1 MNIGMKILFTCK
13 KLDKKPSLS
22 VVLREASARKLY
34 TNFLDA
40 FKTSIF
46 MKIEQIFIKIEM
58 TNLVKS
64 NFLTGGSFNEFEALF
79 ICSKTFIFEI
89 NVLVLEL

>member
-1 MNIGMKILFTCK
+1 M
-13 KLDKKPSLS
+13 
-22 VVLREASARKLY
+22 VLREHLRESYILTFSMLVRL
-34 TNFLDA
+34 L
-40 FKTSIF
+40 IF

-58 TNLVKS
+58 TNLVKLQ
-64 NFLTGGSFNEFEALF
+64 FLTGGSFNEFEALF

>member
-1 MNIGMKILFTCK
+1 
-13 KLDKKPSLS
+13 
-22 VVLREASARKLY
+22 
-34 TNFLDA
+34 
-40 FKTSIF
+40 

-58 TNLVKS
+58 TNLVKLQ
-64 NFLTGGSFNEFEALF
+64 FLTGGSFNEFEALF

>member
-1 MNIGMKILFTCK
+1 MNIGMKIFLCK
-13 KLDKKPSLS
+13 KLDKSQVCQWS
-22 VVLREASARKLY
+22 YERSARKLY
-34 TNFLDA
+34 TNFPRCFVRL
-40 FKTSIF
+40 SIF

>member
-1 MNIGMKILFTCK
+1 MNIGMKIFFTCK
-13 KLDKKPSLS
+13 KLDKAKFVSGLT
-22 VVLREASARKLY
+22 REASARKLY

-40 FKTSIF
+40 CKTSIF

>member
-1 MNIGMKILFTCK
+1 M
-13 KLDKKPSLS
+13 
-22 VVLREASARKLY
+22 VLREHLRESYILTFSMLVRLP
-34 TNFLDA
+34 
-40 FKTSIF
+40 IF

-79 ICSKTFIFEI
+79 IVVKHLS
-89 NVLVLEL
+89 LR

>member
-13 KLDKKPSLS
+13 KLDKAKFVSGLT
-22 VVLREASARKLY
+22 RASARKLY
-34 TNFLDA
+34 TNFLDVVR
-40 FKTSIF
+40 FPIF

>member
-1 MNIGMKILFTCK
+1 MNIGMKIFFTCK

-22 VVLREASARKLY
+22 VVLRERSARKLY

-40 FKTSIF
+40 CKTPIF

-64 NFLTGGSFNEFEALF
+64 NFLTGG
-79 ICSKTFIFEI
+79 
-89 NVLVLEL
+89 VLMI